1 MQRQIRMNV
10 DHEAATVSQM
20 GKRKRP
26 KPSKLTWWAYLL
38 GVLYFPFR
46 LIVYLLPIILGVG
59 PILGW
64 GYVFGDDGLREKREV
79 ERVFAIQDQAAFQAL
94 PLTRQR
100 EAVRQLQHLVDLG
113 WKTETAASI
122 SCPPERI
129 PLAQATIHYVDTLRA
144 TLPTTMV
151 AVREQLTRMA
161 SGSDDAINHCRV
173 SRGRSNSVAPQRLYN
188 DTMWV
193 LTQQL
198 NVIKASNPAAF
209 TVP

>member
-1 MQRQIRMNV
+1 MQQQMSLNV

-26 KPSKLTWWAYLL
+26 KPSKLPWWAYLL

-46 LIVYLLPIILGVG
+46 LLVYLLPIILGVG
-59 PILGW
+59 PILVW

-79 ERVFAIQDQAAFQAL
+79 ERVFALRDQAAFQAL

-100 EAVRQLQHLVDLG
+100 EAVRQLQRLVDLG
-113 WKTETAASI
+113 EKTKTAASI

-129 PLAQATIHYVDTLRA
+129 PLAQATLQYVDTVRA

-151 AVREQLTRMA
+151 AVREQLTRMV

-173 SRGRSNSVAPQRLYN
+173 WRGRSTSTAPPPIYG

-198 NVIKASNPAAF
+198 NVLKTSNPAAF

>member
-1 MQRQIRMNV
+1 MNA
-10 DHEAATVSQM
+10 DREAATVSQM

-26 KPSKLTWWAYLL
+26 KPSNSPWWVYPLV
-38 GVLYFPFR
+38 VLYFPFR
-46 LIVYLLPIILGVG
+46 LLVYLLPLILGVG
-59 PILGW
+59 PILVW

-79 ERVFAIQDQAAFQAL
+79 ERVFALRDQAAFQAL
-94 PLTRQR
+94 PLARQR

-129 PLAQATIHYVDTLRA
+129 PLAQATLQDVDTVRA

-173 SRGRSNSVAPQRLYN
+173 SRGRSNSVSPQRLYN

-198 NVIKASNPAAF
+198 NIIKASNPATF
-209 TVP
+209 TMP